1 MKLKVDADLFLFDL
15 DGTVYLGDTPI
26 PGAMETLGKLSAM
39 GKKVCFLTNNS
50 SKDKRAPRLSLII
63 YYGKEIL

>member
-26 PGAMETLGKLSAM
+26 EGAMETLGKLSAM

-50 SKDKRAPRLSLII
+50 SKDMR
-63 YYGKEIL
+63 